1 MERQYVGIDLHRR
14 STTLYRMAE
23 NGEVLGCEPRQWV
36 RRSPDQPEAH
46 HDDVPARAHCEAP
59 RILSRGTWPRSGS
72 SDQVA
77 LEQAEVVRARISGIA
92 QSLRESGVG
101 LRAVDIPRSER
112 PELLSCA
119 GSN

>member
-1 MERQYVGIDLHRR
+1 M
-14 STTLYRMAE
+14 TTCRPGHTAKHPE
-23 NGEVLGCEPRQWV
+23 FEPGNVAALRL
-36 RRSPDQPEAH
+36 
-46 HDDVPARAHCEAP
+46 
-59 RILSRGTWPRSGS
+59 I
-72 SDQVA
+72 DQVA

-92 QSLRESGVG
+92 QSLRESGVV